1 MGEIL
6 VNLNFFIA
14 KRIYSNDGEK
24 RKASIPAIKVASVG
38 VAIGLAVMIITVC
51 VVLGFK
57 HTIQKKISML
67 AGDVAV
73 ENFQSYQTGLNF
85 PFSISD
91 TLINAIQ
98 SVPHVKSIE
107 PYTSVRGILKTDKEF
122 MGMEFRS
129 PANPIKANSIIISQI
144 VAATMNL
151 KVGDKVF
158 AYFIDESLRT
168 RRFTVDS
175 IYETNMSQYD
185 KSLCF
190 INMQTVRKLNQWDST
205 QVSGIHIMVDNRNYI
220 DAVAAEVHAKIKK
233 TATDNVQYATRT
245 VQEMYPGLFA
255 WLELLDINVWII
267 LGLMVCV
274 AGFTMI
280 SGLLIIILER
290 TQMIGLLKALGSRNR
305 NVRHTFLWFAV
316 FIIGK
321 GMLWG
326 NVIGLGITL
335 LQQYTGIV
343 KLDATSYYVDTVP
356 MEINIPLLI
365 LLNIATL
372 VISVLVLI
380 VPSHLISHISP
391 SQSMRYE

>member
-1 MGEIL
+1 M
-6 VNLNFFIA
+6 NLNFFIA